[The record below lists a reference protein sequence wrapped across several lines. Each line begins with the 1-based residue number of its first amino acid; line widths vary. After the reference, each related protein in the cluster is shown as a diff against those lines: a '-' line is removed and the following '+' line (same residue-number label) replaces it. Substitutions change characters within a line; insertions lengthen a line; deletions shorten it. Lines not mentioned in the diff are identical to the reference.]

1 MFQLSDKPIEAENLK
16 AQTQDPSCGGFVC
29 FEGWVRDHNIG
40 KSVLRLDYQAHGVL
54 AQKQGEKI
62 LREALSQYDIK
73 NAVCVHRIG
82 TLAIGDMAVWVGVSA
97 AHRNAAFQAC
107 RHILDT
113 VKAEVP
119 IWKKEYWADG
129 DSGWVEPSA

>member
-1 MFQLSDKPIEAENLK
+1 MFQLAESTIDATALRK
-16 AQTQDPSCGGFVC
+16 LTQDPSSGGFVC
-29 FEGWVRDHNIG
+29 FEGWVRNHNVG
-40 KSVLRLDYQAHGVL
+40 KSVLRLDYQAHATL

-62 LREALSQYDIK
+62 LEDALRDFDINK
-73 NAVCVHRIG
+73 AVCVHRIG
-82 TLAIGDMAVWVGVSA
+82 TLDIGDMAVWVGVSA
-97 AHRNAAFQAC
+97 GHRDAAFQAC

-129 DSGWVEPSA
+129 DSGWVEPNA